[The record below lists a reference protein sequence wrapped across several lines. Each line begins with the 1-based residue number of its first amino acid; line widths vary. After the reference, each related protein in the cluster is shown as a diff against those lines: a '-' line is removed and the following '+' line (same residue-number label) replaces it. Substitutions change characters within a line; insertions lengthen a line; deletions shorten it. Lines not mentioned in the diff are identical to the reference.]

1 MVSAFVDM
9 CSNDTASTT
18 GGCPSNSTIQ
28 RSQATSA
35 SVEISLHPS
44 SIMPTTDKGSI
55 IQDILKDTHTQIM
68 GGVIGAMLVLTVFVC
83 IKTRV
88 VQKKQKRSKNDHR
101 EHVSINLPPD
111 VERVEEREC
120 NENENDDTNDHEN
133 YALVKPTEK
142 CYVDLQVGEYD
153 CLRSQRKHIQSSSE
167 AKSEPCYDQFLKPS
181 SLYDMTGESD
191 KDNVFHPDYEYEIVK
206 NINKKK
212 SDSKNLKGLNFEI
225 APNVKRNTGYENT
238 KAKNSP
244 KASNDI
250 SLTNTKNRVR
260 AKSTLL

>member
-18 GGCPSNSTIQ
+18 GDCPSNSTTKG
-28 RSQATSA
+28 SPTTSA
-35 SVEISLHPS
+35 SVEISSHPS
-44 SIMPTTDKGSI
+44 SIMHTTHKDI

-88 VQKKQKRSKNDHR
+88 VQKKRKRSKNDHR

-212 SDSKNLKGLNFEI
+212 SDSKNLKGVNFEI
-225 APNVKRNTGYENT
+225 ATNVKRNTGYENT